1 MKSTTKKIDPQA
13 RYEAASQG
21 RRMAGWNPPNTGP
34 VSVVAPA
41 LPALRSRIRDLVR
54 NDPIAASAV
63 RVYANSV
70 VGSGIM
76 CRSTTEDPELKAKI
90 TKVWNTWAKSA
101 SVCGADFYG
110 LQVQVVR
117 ALITDGEALLR
128 IVPRQLGEGLD
139 VPFQLQPLESD
150 MLPLLDADIAPGLPA
165 GNVIRSGIEL
175 DKHGRRVAYWLHTQ
189 HPGERNAFDPATM
202 TSELVRVPADQVMHV
217 FDPHRLGQLRGVS
230 PLAAVAV
237 KLKHIGD
244 FDDAVLERQHLANL
258 FTAFIIRPTP
268 SGTNDPMTGLPVGG
282 GLDQPIATLEPGASV
297 ELLPGE
303 DIKFAAPPDAGT
315 NYSEYYRT
323 QLLATAAGVGIPP
336 EMLTGELRDVSDR
349 TLRFSVGE
357 FRRRVDQI
365 IWTVLVPRFLQPTR
379 EAFGR
384 FAVLGGQISM
394 DELPEVENCT
404 WAPQAQ
410 AAIHPTQDL
419 QAAKMAVDAGFR
431 SRASVI
437 ASFGDDPEQVDIER
451 AEDMT
456 RAAALGLQ
464 TPEEAKT
471 AAEVAK
477 LEAEAEAAQKSA
489 QAATAAAQAA
499 RAKAAEA
506 KASTDAVK
514 AQQRTS
520 EALREH
526 ETAAAAD
533 RAKVARLEVQ
543 AAEIGLRELKRVK

>member
-1 MKSTTKKIDPQA
+1 MTKSAKILNPQA
-13 RYEAASQG
+13 RYDGASQG
-21 RRMAGWNPPNTGP
+21 RRMVGWNPPNSGP
-34 VSVVAPA
+34 VSVVTPA
-41 LPALRSRIRDLVR
+41 LPTLRNRIRDLVR

-63 RVYANSV
+63 RVWANSV

-76 CRSTTEDPELKAKI
+76 CRSTTENPDLKAKI
-90 TKVWNTWAKSA
+90 TKVWNTWAQSA
-101 SVCGADFYG
+101 SVCGADLYG

-117 ALITDGEALLR
+117 ALITDGEAFLR
-128 IVPRQLGEGLD
+128 IVPRRLGDGLD

-150 MLPLLDADIAPGLPA
+150 MLPLLDADTAPGLPA

-175 DKHGRRVAYWLHTQ
+175 DSNGRRVAYWLHSQ
-189 HPGERNAFDPATM
+189 HPGEQNPFAINAKP
-202 TSELVRVPADQVMHV
+202 SELVRVPEDQVMHV
-217 FDPHRLGQLRGVS
+217 FDPQRLGQLRGVS
-230 PLAAVAV
+230 PLAAVVV
-237 KLKHIGD
+237 KLKNIGD

-258 FTAFIIRPTP
+258 FTVFITRPTP
-268 SGTNDPMTGLPVGG
+268 SGASDLMTGLPAGG
-282 GLDQPIATLEPGASV
+282 DLDQPIATLEPGASV

-303 DIKFAAPPDAGT
+303 GVEFAAPPDAGT

-323 QLLATAAGVGIPP
+323 QLLAVAAGVGIPP

-394 DELPEVENCT
+394 DEPPEVANCT

-451 AEDMT
+451 AEDMN
-456 RAAALGLQ
+456 RAADLGLQ

-471 AAEVAK
+471 AAEIAK
-477 LEAEAEAAQKSA
+477 LVAEADAAEKAA

-499 RAKAAEA
+499 RSKAAEA
-506 KASTDAVK
+506 KATADAVK
-514 AQQRTS
+514 AQQRTV
-520 EALREH
+520 EATRQH
-526 ETAAAAD
+526 EVEASAD